1 MVEWVKPSLYF
12 YSNEQVRI
20 PVKSKNILECR
31 YSREVVTQF
40 YSRFYS
46 RFYSIL
52 LKRSRYSILL
62 FYSIL
67 LKRFYSRDILK
78 RSRYSI
84 LLNSL
89 LKLRHSR
96 EEHSRMPRNH
106 QFREITS
113 LKKQK
118 TRFESQ

>member
-31 YSREVVTQF
+31 GTTS
-40 YSRFYS
+40 SA
-46 RFYSIL
+46 
-52 LKRSRYSILL
+52 
-62 FYSIL
+62 
-67 LKRFYSRDILK
+67 
-78 RSRYSI
+78 
-84 LLNSL
+84 
-89 LKLRHSR
+89 KLRHSR
-96 EEHSRMPRNH
+96 KEHSGMPRNH

-118 TRFESQ
+118 TRFESQLSRRKSKIVGSILSEVKETEDQVRIPVKSKKMLD